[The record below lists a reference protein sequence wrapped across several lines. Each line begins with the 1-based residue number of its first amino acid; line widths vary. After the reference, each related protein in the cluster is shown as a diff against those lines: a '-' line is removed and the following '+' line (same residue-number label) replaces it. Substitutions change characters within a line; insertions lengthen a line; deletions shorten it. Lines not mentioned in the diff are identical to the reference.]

1 MNVDGGTAPV
11 AMFSETLKEFSACL
25 SPINLSFFPPSIRL
39 TPKIGFPWS
48 EIRNVSF
55 NDKKFIIK
63 PIDRKVTVS
72 NVFNEALFSFC

>member
-1 MNVDGGTAPV
+1 MNVDGGTGPV
-11 AMFSETLKEFSACL
+11 AKYVQRNPKRVFRLLKFYKSLFFS
-25 SPINLSFFPPSIRL
+25 PSIRL

-72 NVFNEALFSFC
+72 NVFSEA